1 MLFVLEIPT
10 KSTDCTANLCQCLTC
25 LVREKKKNDSSE
37 IVISTFIP
45 LSFDRKPWNIF
56 LVCDCKFLA
65 LLASMWFIICPC
77 SPHHLT
83 VQFPY
88 YLIVLVNLIWVYSF
102 SAEIVLIWEKILMF
116 KSINSLFHFKKR
128 KSIIEYFHLL
138 LFLEWISFDN
148 TISSSRF

>member
-25 LVREKKKNDSSE
+25 LVRKKKEDSSE

-45 LSFDRKPWNIF
+45 LSFDRKPWNVF

-102 SAEIVLIWEKILMF
+102 SAEIILIWEKILMF
-116 KSINSLFHFKKR
+116 KSIVYIALKREKASLNIFIF
-128 KSIIEYFHLL
+128 YF
-138 LFLEWISFDN
+138 F
-148 TISSSRF
+148 